1 VINSIKKYQNFISQE
16 IEELNLP
23 SVPQQLYEPI
33 TYFLSLGGK
42 RMRPVLTLMGCEL
55 FQSDYSKAKQAALAV
70 ELFHNFSLI
79 HDDIMDEA
87 PLRRGQQT
95 VHIKWN
101 TNVGVLSGDA
111 LLILAYQQLTTYS
124 ADILKELLPLFNQT
138 AIEVCEGQQYDMD
151 FELRSDVSIQ
161 EYIQMIR
168 FKTAVLLGCSLQM
181 GAIIGGAC
189 QKDAKALYHF
199 GLNLG
204 IAFQLQDDILDVYA
218 DQNKFGKQVG
228 GDIIAN
234 KKTYLLLKAFEDAD
248 ANQSKLLNELLLE
261 SNADKKVKGV
271 KQIYELLDIKSKA
284 ELKMNDFYQI
294 ALKSLNEI
302 NLSAT
307 KKEPLLNLANFLMGR
322 EN

>member
-1 VINSIKKYQNFISQE
+1 MNSIKKYQNFISQE
-16 IEELNLP
+16 IEQLNLP

-284 ELKMNDFYQI
+284 ELKMNDFYQ
-294 ALKSLNEI
+294 
-302 NLSAT
+302 
-307 KKEPLLNLANFLMGR
+307 
-322 EN
+322 

>member
-1 VINSIKKYQNFISQE
+1 MINSIKKYQNFISQE
-16 IEELNLP
+16 IEQLNLP

>member
-1 VINSIKKYQNFISQE
+1 MINSIKKYQNFISQE